1 MVTHLAQI
9 AVVADRHYVVSK
21 AASPL
26 DGRPETRIDAV
37 EGEERVREIARML
50 SGDESASSLEH
61 ARDLLAR
68 TPCAA
73 GAAR

>member
-1 MVTHLAQI
+1 M
-9 AVVADRHYVVSK
+9 SK

-26 DGRPETRIDAV
+26 DGRPETHIDAV

-68 TPCAA
+68 TPRAA